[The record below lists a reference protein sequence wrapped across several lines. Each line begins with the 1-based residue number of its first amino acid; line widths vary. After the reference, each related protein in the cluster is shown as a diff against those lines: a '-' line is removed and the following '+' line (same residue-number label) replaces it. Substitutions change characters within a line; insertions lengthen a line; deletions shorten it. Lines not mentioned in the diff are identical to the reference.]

1 MKLTK
6 KEIERYRNELGD
18 LSERAGLFVSG
29 QLLSFMEEFPGGT
42 VAEIREEAKEIIED
56 ALGIYGDQAAT
67 MAADFFDEI
76 MKAEGVA
83 VTSEIYDTIDREQ
96 MDSKVRYFA
105 RDLVEGN
112 LTGFAL
118 KASDVTRYYVKRQ
131 AYDNMVRNCYEN
143 DVRYAR
149 VPSGSETCG
158 FCFMLCSRGFVY
170 HTEGAAKGKS
180 NHGMHN
186 HCDCI
191 IVPGVKGVTK
201 IQGYDPESME
211 ERWEQCRKT
220 CGSNKPKDIM
230 AECETRDPRWL
241 YTGKTLKTGDRKKDY
256 ALFSGKQYKNELS
269 DFEKKGHDLL
279 WENGFAIT
287 PLPNDRKAKANI
299 DLVMNGVHWE
309 LKTPDGGGDRLGY
322 RIDEGVSKWL
332 RLHSNGEILNET
344 PKMVI
349 DNRFS
354 EIKDE
359 DALKILTGR
368 MKKHSENGFDEAIF
382 IDKEGRIT
390 RLRNS

>member
-6 KEIERYRNELGD
+6 GEAERYRSELGE

-29 QLLSFMEEFPGGT
+29 QLLSFMDEFPKAT
-42 VAEIREEAKEIIED
+42 VAEIREEAKAIIED
-56 ALGIYGDQAAT
+56 ALGIYGDQAAV
-67 MAADFFDEI
+67 MAADFFEEV
-76 MKAEGVA
+76 MEAEGVA
-83 VTSEIYDTIDREQ
+83 VASEIYDTIDRDQ

-118 KASDVTRYYVKRQ
+118 KTSDVTRYYVKRQ

-170 HTEGAAKGKS
+170 HTEKAAKGKS

-191 IVPGVKGVTK
+191 IVPGVEGVTK
-201 IQGYDPESME
+201 IEGYDPESMM

-230 AECETRDPRWL
+230 QECETRDPKWL
-241 YTGKTLKTGDRKKDY
+241 YVNKEPEIDY
-256 ALFSGKQYKNELS
+256 SAISGKERKRLAAKGETNGHEKLRANGFKVVVNKEDSDIANIDVEINGQAWELKSIQGGGSKINGRFDEAMSKWKRLADAGNPPSTGPRVILDNSLPSSTMSDEKAIEAVKRNLAFYKNE
-269 DFEKKGHDLL
+269 GLL
-279 WENGFAIT
+279 EVLYISRDGAVKRF
-287 PLPNDRKAKANI
+287 KA
-299 DLVMNGVHWE
+299 
-309 LKTPDGGGDRLGY
+309 
-322 RIDEGVSKWL
+322 
-332 RLHSNGEILNET
+332 
-344 PKMVI
+344 
-349 DNRFS
+349 
-354 EIKDE
+354 
-359 DALKILTGR
+359 
-368 MKKHSENGFDEAIF
+368 
-382 IDKEGRIT
+382 
-390 RLRNS
+390 